1 MSCTARPVVVS
12 LILALAAGCGGPR
25 VATVEGVVTLGGRP
39 LADVEVQFIPDPAQG
54 TTGPPASAY
63 TDKDGRY
70 RIEAAG
76 HAGVVVGKHRV
87 CVNDATL
94 MMPGGGVADPESGVP
109 GAGPKAA
116 PRRSRVPAAYSDAT
130 RTPFA
135 AVEVKPGTQTMDF
148 ALNPNP

>member
-1 MSCTARPVVVS
+1 MVMLLVLVAG
-12 LILALAAGCGGPR
+12 AGCGGPS

-70 RIEAAG
+70 RIEATG
-76 HAGVVVGKHRV
+76 KAGVVVGKHRV

-94 MMPGGGVADPESGVP
+94 MMPGGGAGADPEGGAP

-135 AVEVKPGTQTMDF
+135 AVEVKPGTQTLDL
-148 ALNPNP
+148 ALKPSP